1 MTNPKNALL
10 STSEKGKK
18 GEERAVRYLV
28 EKNYE
33 ILERNWR
40 TRKGEID
47 IIAKQDE
54 CVIFIEV
61 KTIPKGNIDT
71 LSRLLDKRKQEKILK
86 TAKYY
91 LENNRQ
97 YSNYYIRFDALV
109 IGLAS
114 LEEIYHIENAFL
126 E

>member
-1 MTNPKNALL
+1 MKMAKEVLL

-33 ILERNWR
+33 ILEQNWR

-54 CVIFIEV
+54 CVIFVEV

-97 YSNYYIRFDALV
+97 YSNYYIRFDVLV
-109 IGLAS
+109 MGLAS
-114 LEEIYHIENAFL
+114 LEEVYHIENAFL

>member
-1 MTNPKNALL
+1 MQKLKSTPL

-33 ILERNWR
+33 ILEQNWR

-54 CVIFIEV
+54 CVIFVEV

-71 LSRLLDKRKQEKILK
+71 LSRLLDKQKQEKILK

-97 YSNYYIRFDALV
+97 YSNYYIRFDVLV
-109 IGLAS
+109 MGLAS
-114 LEEIYHIENAFL
+114 LEEVYHIENAFL